1 MEARD
6 VSSPFQTGGLNKSHK
21 QDLAGD
27 LKGKEMKINSEPRLM
42 RHAPYFL
49 VEDVES
55 TGEFYT
61 NVLGFELDYIAG
73 DPAEFVIYSRDA
85 LSVMFRRKP
94 ESEEI
99 LPNEMRGGMWDLFFW
114 VENLEVL
121 FDEFKANQV
130 QIVYGPIYQEAYRMD
145 EFAIRD
151 LNGYVLGFGESRYRR
166 MSV

>member
-1 MEARD
+1 
-6 VSSPFQTGGLNKSHK
+6 
-21 QDLAGD
+21 
-27 LKGKEMKINSEPRLM
+27 MKIDREPRLK

-55 TGEFYT
+55 TGDFYT
-61 NVLGFELDYIAG
+61 NVLGFERDYIAG
-73 DPAEFVIYSRDA
+73 DPAEFAIYSRDA

-99 LPNEMRGGMWDLFFW
+99 LPNEMRGGTWDLFFW

-121 FDEFKANQV
+121 FDEFKVNQA

-151 LNGYVLGFGESRYRR
+151 LNGYVLGFGESRYRLT
-166 MSV
+166 SA